1 MKKKFFSVVLAIAAG
16 LLVNGQGTVRQ
27 PVIKQPVFKK
37 DTSNILRAGAIG
49 DGNTLNTK
57 AIQQTID
64 AQHRK
69 GGGVVLIPAGLWLTG
84 PIVLKNNINLHLAQG
99 ATLLFTADFDQYPLL
114 ETNWEGLQQMRN
126 QSPISATGATNIG
139 ITGKGIVDGN
149 GDAWRMVKKDKLTGS
164 QWKQLQERGGIL
176 SEDGKT
182 WYPSQKSLAGSKL
195 TNPGVLSPEKDAAF
209 FNNVK
214 DFLRPNMV
222 LLSECKNVLL
232 EGVTFQNSPAWCIHP
247 LMCEDLTVRGITVKN
262 PWYAQNGDGID
273 VESCKNVLIEKSV
286 FDVGD
291 DALCMKSGRDAEG
304 RRRGKPTESVIIRD
318 CIVYA
323 SHGGFVVGS
332 EMSGGVRNVFV
343 SNCTFIGSDIGL
355 RFKTTRGRG
364 GIVEN
369 IFIRNIYMKGIP
381 GEAIL
386 FDMYYAA
393 KDPIALAGE
402 KRELPKVEF
411 KPVDETTPV
420 FRNIHISDV
429 YCNGADKGVF
439 IRGLPE
445 MHISG
450 IVMENMVISARKGI
464 DIQEASQITFRNV
477 RIESPAAEPLVDI
490 LQSDRIHFDGLKYAP
505 GTPLLFRVSGERSG
519 AVNWKNIDTKA
530 AQKLISYELGA
541 VAANDQK
548 N

>member
-1 MKKKFFSVVLAIAAG
+1 MKKKFFSVALALTAG
-16 LLVNGQGTVRQ
+16 LLVHGQGSVRQ

-37 DTSNILRAGAIG
+37 DTSNIVRAGAVG

-57 AIQQTID
+57 AIQQAID

-69 GGGVVLIPAGLWLTG
+69 GGGVVLVPAGLWLTG
-84 PIVLKNNINLHLAQG
+84 PIVLKSNINLHLAQG

-126 QSPISATGATNIG
+126 QSPISATGVTNIG

-164 QWKQLQERGGIL
+164 QWKKLQDRGGVL

-209 FNNVK
+209 FNSVK

-222 LLSECKNVLL
+222 LLSECKNILL

-247 LMCEDLTVRGITVKN
+247 LVCEDLTVRDIKVKN

-304 RRRGKPTESVIIRD
+304 RKRGKPTESVIIRD

-364 GIVEN
+364 GVVEN
-369 IFIRNIYMKGIP
+369 VFIRNIYMKDIP

-393 KDPIALAGE
+393 KDPISLVGE

-429 YCNGADKGVF
+429 YCNGAAKGVF
-439 IRGLPE
+439 VRGLPE

-450 IVMENMVISARKGI
+450 IVMENMVISARQGI
-464 DIQEASQITFRNV
+464 DIQEASDITFRNV
-477 RIESPAAEPLVDI
+477 RIESSGAEPLVDI
-490 LQSDRIHFDGLKYAP
+490 LQSNRIHFDGLKYPA

-519 AVNWKNIDTKA
+519 GVNWKNIDTKA

>member
-1 MKKKFFSVVLAIAAG
+1 MKKNFFSVVLALAAG
-16 LLVNGQGTVRQ
+16 LLVHAQHTVRQ

-69 GGGVVLIPAGLWLTG
+69 GGGVVLIPSGLWLTG

-139 ITGKGIVDGN
+139 ITGRGVVDGN

-164 QWKQLQERGGIL
+164 QWKRLQERGGVL

-209 FNNVK
+209 FNSVK

-247 LMCEDLTVRGITVKN
+247 LMCEDLTVRNITVKN

-304 RRRGKPTESVIIRD
+304 RKRGKPTESVIVRD

-369 IFIRNIYMKGIP
+369 IFIRNIYMKDIP

-411 KPVDETTPV
+411 KPVDETTPI

-429 YCNGADKGVF
+429 YCNGAEKGVF

-464 DIQEASQITFRNV
+464 DIQEASDITFRNV

-519 AVNWKNIDTKA
+519 QVNWKNIDTKA
-530 AQKLISYELGA
+530 AQQLISYELGA